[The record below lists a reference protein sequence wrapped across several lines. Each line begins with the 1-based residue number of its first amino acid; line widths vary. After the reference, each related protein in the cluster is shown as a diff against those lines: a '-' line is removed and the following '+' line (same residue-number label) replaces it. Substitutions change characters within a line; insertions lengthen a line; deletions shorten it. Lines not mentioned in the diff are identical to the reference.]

1 MSMMFNLNDDV
12 AICPTCGTTDMC
24 LEIFDDGWA
33 AIVCQECGNSLNFV
47 LADYINWQDV
57 KDSEEWEDGW
67 E

>member
-57 KDSEEWEDGW
+57 KDSEEWENGW

>member
-33 AIVCQECGNSLNFV
+33 AIICQECGNSLSFV
-47 LADYINWQDV
+47 LTDYINWQDV

>member
-1 MSMMFNLNDDV
+1 MSMIFNLNDDV

>member
-47 LADYINWQDV
+47 LTDYINWQDV